1 MPESNQKIGTRLGL
15 AFGIIV
21 FITATLA
28 VIGIWRLGTL
38 KTAAVDVATVN
49 IDRKALSQKWSSD
62 INLNWVRTAAALQ
75 AADPVYLKELQTQME
90 ATSKTISE
98 NQKRLE
104 PVLQDSKAKDLM
116 ASIGKTR
123 ELYRSARSELMKKKL
138 AGEDVG
144 SAVKTT
150 LLPLADNYLQ
160 SLARFETHMDAQ
172 MEQGQADTRS
182 VAEAGQWILGLGAAV
197 AVVMGILFARLA
209 TRSITHPIQ
218 NAVVAAQAI
227 MQGDLSISIE
237 PKGKDETG
245 QLLHA
250 LREMRNNL
258 SQMVRE
264 VRYNAESVSASST
277 EIAQG
282 NHDLSSRTENQASAL
297 QQTAASMEELSA
309 TVRQNADNAAQANQL
324 AMNASAVA
332 AQGGSV
338 VDQVV
343 HTMQGINESSRRIA
357 DILSVIDGIAF
368 QTNIL
373 ALNAAVEA
381 ARAGEQGRGFAV
393 VASEVRSLAGR
404 SAEAAKEIKTLIGDS
419 VARVEQG
426 SALVDRAGTTM
437 AEVVTSIR
445 QVTDIMG
452 AISAASKEQSTGVS
466 QVGDAMTQ
474 MDQATQQNA
483 ALVEEMAAAASSLQ
497 SQAQALVEV
506 TAVFKLDA
514 SGSRGLA
521 LSRAT

>member
-1 MPESNQKIGTRLGL
+1 MPGSNQKIGTRLGL

-104 PVLQDSKAKDLM
+104 PMLQDSKAKDLM

-218 NAVVAAQAI
+218 NAVV
-227 MQGDLSISIE
+227 
-237 PKGKDETG
+237 
-245 QLLHA
+245 
-250 LREMRNNL
+250 
-258 SQMVRE
+258 
-264 VRYNAESVSASST
+264 
-277 EIAQG
+277 
-282 NHDLSSRTENQASAL
+282 
-297 QQTAASMEELSA
+297 
-309 TVRQNADNAAQANQL
+309 AAQANQL

>member
-104 PVLQDSKAKDLM
+104 PMLQDSKAKDLM

-197 AVVMGILFARLA
+197 AVVIGILFARLA

-218 NAVVAAQAI
+218 NAVV
-227 MQGDLSISIE
+227 
-237 PKGKDETG
+237 
-245 QLLHA
+245 
-250 LREMRNNL
+250 
-258 SQMVRE
+258 
-264 VRYNAESVSASST
+264 
-277 EIAQG
+277 
-282 NHDLSSRTENQASAL
+282 
-297 QQTAASMEELSA
+297 
-309 TVRQNADNAAQANQL
+309 AAQANQL

>member
-104 PVLQDSKAKDLM
+104 PMLQDSKAKDLM

-218 NAVVAAQAI
+218 NAVV
-227 MQGDLSISIE
+227 
-237 PKGKDETG
+237 
-245 QLLHA
+245 
-250 LREMRNNL
+250 
-258 SQMVRE
+258 
-264 VRYNAESVSASST
+264 
-277 EIAQG
+277 
-282 NHDLSSRTENQASAL
+282 
-297 QQTAASMEELSA
+297 
-309 TVRQNADNAAQANQL
+309 AAQANQL